1 MSNESIQMMD
11 FNIASDEDGERVETI
26 ASNSKD
32 EQMTAT
38 VHENGYE
45 SECSS
50 STRSDEDLARSVLE
64 IEADAFRRFIE
75 RQRTEVMFELR
86 HIRLGERPVT
96 GQPNRERIET
106 FLNNIQEQQHQN
118 RRVPSTRPAM
128 PSAHIDDIDS
138 LATRR
143 CVSAAL
149 GSVAFRQDLES
160 AIRRS
165 ITPRT
170 VPSGQQVPRAPP
182 IPETLVSSVV
192 EQQQSAQITQIS
204 SDLPAPVLLV
214 TREQQQQPSQINQ
227 TRTHEPFNIERH
239 ERELN
244 AWQAITQL
252 QREIIVL
259 EISDLVHRQL
269 VTSALESDFRQHLEQ
284 NIYTRLEQG
293 APTQQVDQPT
303 PIVRTPRVP
312 PAPAP
317 IRVMPTTHGAT
328 SNVDALSTRLDSMQ
342 QMLQLMFSMQ
352 MDMQRSL
359 RQEVASAMANS
370 SSNSIVSTSQPM
382 NAGHCTVCL
391 NAIADT
397 VLYRC
402 GHLCVCYMCGLNL
415 RESTS
420 ANGVKCPICRAPV
433 DDILRVYRSSRD
445 GE

>member
-11 FNIASDEDGERVETI
+11 LNMPADEGGEGFETVV
-26 ASNSKD
+26 SNNKD
-32 EQMTAT
+32 EEMTAT
-38 VHENGYE
+38 FHENGYE

-106 FLNNIQEQQHQN
+106 FLNNIQEQQHQH
-118 RRVPSTRPAM
+118 RRVPSTRPAT

-138 LATRR
+138 LASRR

-149 GSVAFRQDLES
+149 GSVLFRQDLES

-170 VPSGQQVPRAPP
+170 VPPVQQTPRAPP
-182 IPETLVSSVV
+182 IPETLVSTVA
-192 EQQQSAQITQIS
+192 EPQQSAQVTQIS
-204 SDLPAPVLLV
+204 SDLPAPAPLV
-214 TREQQQQPSQINQ
+214 TREQQQQQQSSQINQ

-317 IRVMPTTHGAT
+317 IRVMPTTHG
-328 SNVDALSTRLDSMQ
+328 V
-342 QMLQLMFSMQ
+342 
-352 MDMQRSL
+352 
-359 RQEVASAMANS
+359 
-370 SSNSIVSTSQPM
+370 SIP
-382 NAGHCTVCL
+382 L
-391 NAIADT
+391 NK
-397 VLYRC
+397 R
-402 GHLCVCYMCGLNL
+402 
-415 RESTS
+415 
-420 ANGVKCPICRAPV
+420 
-433 DDILRVYRSSRD
+433 
-445 GE
+445 